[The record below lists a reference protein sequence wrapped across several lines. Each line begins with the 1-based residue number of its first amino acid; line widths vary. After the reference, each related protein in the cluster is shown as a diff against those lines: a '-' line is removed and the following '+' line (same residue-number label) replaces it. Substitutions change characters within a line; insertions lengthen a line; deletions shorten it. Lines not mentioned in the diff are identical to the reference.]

1 MSNERRDEATKL
13 LAQKAILTKLTGVH
27 RGDMAT
33 AKAGAFDL
41 PGVQEIG
48 VVLGQPIGKVTMKNA
63 AMYWSISDP
72 AAFLAWVTE
81 HRPDEV
87 VNTPS
92 VNAAFQKV
100 VLDLAKRKTGD
111 REVIDIQGEVV
122 PVESIPGISYRQG
135 DPTMTVEPNKDAER
149 IILDLLG
156 VDTARQLGM
165 SPSTQEPGAE
175 A

>member
-1 MSNERRDEATKL
+1 MTNERRDEATKL
-13 LAQKAILTKLTGVH
+13 LAQKAILLKLGGVH

-48 VVLGQPIGKVTMKNA
+48 VILGQPIGKVTMKNA
-63 AMYWSISDP
+63 AMYWSIGDP
-72 AAFLAWVTE
+72 AAFLAWVTD
-81 HRPDEV
+81 HRANEV
-87 VNTPS
+87 VITRS

-111 REVIDIQGEVV
+111 REVVDEHGEIW

-135 DPTMTVEPNKDAER
+135 DPTMTVEPNSNAER

-165 SPSTQEPGAE
+165 SPSTQEPGDDA
-175 A
+175 